1 MATNRRVTEGI
12 AHVQLAIP
20 ALSPYIQTRQRFNL
34 KPQDNEGSRYFES
47 LALSVIGQQISSSA
61 ALSIS
66 QRVQTSMDGSITP
79 RKVLNRTESELRSL
93 GLSGAKVRTLKEL
106 SAAIVSKQIVL
117 ADFPNL
123 SDEEVIAQLT
133 PVWGIGRWTAEMFL
147 MFTLGRLDVWPVG
160 DYAVRKGWGIAH
172 SLSETPTEREFR
184 EYAQEAAPF
193 RSIAAW
199 YCWRVLEPEE
209 KWS

>member
-1 MATNRRVTEGI
+1 MASKRIARGI
-12 AHVQLAIP
+12 AHVQSVIP
-20 ALSPYIQTRQRFNL
+20 ALAPYIQKRQRFNL
-34 KPQDNEGSRYFES
+34 RPQLHEGSRYFET
-47 LALSVIGQQISSSA
+47 LALSVIGQQISASA

-66 QRVQTSMDGSITP
+66 KRVQASMNGSITP
-79 RKVLNRTESELRSL
+79 RKILNRTETELRSL
-93 GLSGAKVRTLKEL
+93 GLSGAKVRTLQEL
-106 SAAIVSKQIVL
+106 SSAIVSKQIVL

-123 SDEEVIAQLT
+123 SDEEVIAQLV

-147 MFTLGRLDVWPVG
+147 MFTLGRLDVWPAG

-172 SLSETPTEREFR
+172 GLKETPAEREFR
-184 EYAQEAAPF
+184 AYGQEAAPF

>member
-1 MATNRRVTEGI
+1 MASKRIAQGI
-12 AHVQLAIP
+12 SHVESAIP
-20 ALSPYIQTRQRFNL
+20 ALAPYIQNRQRFNL
-34 KPQDNEGSRYFES
+34 RPQVHEGSRYFES
-47 LALSVIGQQISSSA
+47 LALSVIGQQISTSA

-66 QRVQTSMDGSITP
+66 QRVQTSMNGSITP

-93 GLSGAKVRTLKEL
+93 GLSGAKVRTLQEL
-106 SAAIVSKQIVL
+106 SSAVVSKEVVL

-123 SDEEVIAQLT
+123 SDEEVIAQLI

-172 SLSETPTEREFR
+172 NLKETPTEREFR
-184 EYAQEAAPF
+184 AYGDDAAPF

>member
-1 MATNRRVTEGI
+1 MSSKHISKGI
-12 AHVQLAIP
+12 SHVELTIP
-20 ALSPYIQTRQRFNL
+20 ALSKYIQSRQRFNL
-34 KPQDNEGSRYFES
+34 LPQSNEGSLYFES
-47 LALSVIGQQISSSA
+47 LALSVIGQQISASA

-66 QRVQTSMDGSITP
+66 QRVRKTLNGSITP
-79 RKVLNRTESELRSL
+79 RKILNRSERDLRSL
-93 GLSGAKVRTLKEL
+93 GLSGAKVRTLQEL
-106 SAAIVSKQIVL
+106 STAIMSKQITL

-123 SDEEVIAQLT
+123 SDDEVIAQLT

-147 MFTLGRLDVWPVG
+147 MFTLGRLDVWPAG

-172 SLSETPTEREFR
+172 NLPETPTEREFR
-184 EYAQEAAPF
+184 EFAQDASPF

-209 KWS
+209 KCS

>member
-1 MATNRRVTEGI
+1 MASKRISHGI
-12 AHVQLAIP
+12 SHVESAIP
-20 ALSPYIQTRQRFNL
+20 ALAPYIQTRRRFNL
-34 KPQDNEGSRYFES
+34 QPQAHEGSRYFES
-47 LALSVIGQQISSSA
+47 LALSVIGQQISTSA

-66 QRVQTSMDGSITP
+66 QRVQTSMNGSITP
-79 RKVLNRTESELRSL
+79 RKVLNRTETELRSF
-93 GLSGAKVRTLKEL
+93 GLSGAKVRTLQEL
-106 SAAIVSKQIVL
+106 SAAIVTKQIVL

-123 SDEEVIAQLT
+123 SDEEVIEKLV

-172 SLSETPTEREFR
+172 NLKETPTEREFR
-184 EYAQEAAPF
+184 EYGQEAAPF